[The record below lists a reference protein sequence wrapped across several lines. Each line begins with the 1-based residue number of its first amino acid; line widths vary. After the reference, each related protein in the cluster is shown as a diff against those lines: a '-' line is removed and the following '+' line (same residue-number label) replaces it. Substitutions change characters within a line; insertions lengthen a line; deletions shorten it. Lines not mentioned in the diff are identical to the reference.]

1 MLELMQHLHLM
12 PFHLSL
18 LLLLGLSV
26 VETAGFYLKSPP
38 SVWLQR
44 CIPAQLRDADLLNV
58 KFSKLLIVVFLLM
71 NFSCAGYLLQFAI
84 YAQQNEFAPFY
95 YVFFPA
101 LILAI
106 FFTAFMI
113 HCLDQVLPPKY
124 THIEPDLLG
133 RLATLGG
140 KARPSFPAE
149 ARIRD
154 EFGQLH
160 IVDVE
165 PEFGE
170 LEPDS
175 QVILIRRKRG
185 HYVAKK
191 IAASQALLPQHKQQ
205 TKKIE
210 KLNII

>member
-1 MLELMQHLHLM
+1 MLELLQHWHLM
-12 PFHLSL
+12 PFHFSV
-18 LLLLGLSV
+18 LLLLGLSM
-26 VETAGFYLKSPP
+26 VETVGFYLKAPP
-38 SVWLQR
+38 SLWLKR
-44 CIPAQLRDADLLNV
+44 CIPTKLRHADLLNV

-71 NFSCAGYLLQFAI
+71 NFSCVGYVLQFSI
-84 YAQQNEFAPFY
+84 YAQQNAFAPFY

-113 HCLDQVLPPKY
+113 HCLDQVLPPK
-124 THIEPDLLG
+124 HQHVEPDLLG
-133 RLATLGG
+133 RLATLVA

-154 EFGQLH
+154 EFGRLH

-170 LEPDS
+170 LEANS
-175 QVILIRRKRG
+175 QVILIRMKRG

-191 IAASQALLPQHKQQ
+191 IAQSQPLVNPSQQ
-205 TKKIE
+205 IKKNQDI
-210 KLNII
+210 

>member
-1 MLELMQHLHLM
+1 MLELLQHWQLM

-18 LLLLGLSV
+18 LLLFSLSV
-26 VETAGFYLKSPP
+26 LETVGFYLKAPP
-38 SVWLQR
+38 SLWLKR
-44 CIPAQLRDADLLNV
+44 CIPPKLRHADLLNV

-71 NFSCAGYLLQFAI
+71 NFSCVGYVLQFAI
-84 YAQQNEFAPFY
+84 YAQQNQFAPFY
-95 YVFFPA
+95 YVLFPA

-113 HCLDQVLPPKY
+113 HCLDQVLPPKQQ
-124 THIEPDLLG
+124 HIEPDLLG
-133 RLATLGG
+133 RLATLVD

-154 EFGQLH
+154 EFGRLH

-170 LEPDS
+170 LEAES
-175 QVILIRRKRG
+175 QVILIRMKRG

-191 IAASQALLPQHKQQ
+191 IIRSQPLLNPTQYAQKP
-205 TKKIE
+205 
-210 KLNII
+210 

>member
-1 MLELMQHLHLM
+1 MLELLQHVHLM

-18 LLLLGLSV
+18 LLLFSLSML
-26 VETAGFYLKSPP
+26 ETIGFYLKAPP
-38 SVWLQR
+38 SLWLKR
-44 CIPAQLRDADLLNV
+44 CIPRQLRHADLLNV

-71 NFSCAGYLLQFAI
+71 NFSCAGYVLQFAI

-124 THIEPDLLG
+124 THVEPDLLG
-133 RLATLGG
+133 RLATLSTQ
-140 KARPSFPAE
+140 ARPSFPAQ
-149 ARIRD
+149 ARVRD
-154 EFGQLH
+154 QFGQLH

-170 LEPDS
+170 LEQGS
-175 QVILIRRKRG
+175 QVILIRMKRG
-185 HYVAKK
+185 HYIAKK
-191 IAASQALLPQHKQQ
+191 IARLQSLSL
-205 TKKIE
+205 
-210 KLNII
+210 